1 MTTHDVLEFAVS
13 SIIGFFAGYGVC
25 WIAMNAEDANGNRRK
40 SWWLTEQAR
49 TAFGLILVVLAISSL
64 GLFYVTN
71 TSQRRIADCQ
81 AEVNRETVLA
91 LQARSQ
97 ASREN
102 IQAEHDWLASVA
114 DVHATQAA
122 RLATTLTY
130 IKALEK
136 LAAAQDQHPLVAKQC
151 Y

>member
-1 MTTHDVLEFAVS
+1 MTTHDVLGFAVS
-13 SIIGFFAGYGVC
+13 SVIGFFAGYGAC
-25 WIAMNAEDANGNRRK
+25 WMAMNAENGNGERRK
-40 SWWLTEQAR
+40 SWWLTEQAK
-49 TAFGLILVVLAISSL
+49 TAFGLILVVLALASL

-71 TSQRRIADCQ
+71 NSQRRIADCQ
-81 AEVNRETVLA
+81 AEVNRETVAA

-102 IQAEHDWLASVA
+102 IQAEHDWLSSVI
-114 DVHATQAA
+114 DQHTTQEA
-122 RLATTLTY
+122 RLATTVKY
-130 IKALEK
+130 ISALEK